1 MGWRRLATFPDR
13 PIPAGITSS
22 WRASLRLPDTA
33 QTDSVSRSSMRSA
46 ANPTSRLISGGTRVA
61 AWRRAADRSRRA
73 MTAAYSRSICSSS
86 TTESTV
92 RINPRSH
99 GDLQVSTS
107 TWRVL
112 SGWGRW
118 APAGRTDNRY
128 PPTRTQGDA
137 TVQGTMQTTPLTTTL
152 LMRHGLAVHG
162 DSRVV
167 TDDGTGAREATFAD
181 VAGRAERLAAALTR
195 LGVKPGDR
203 VATLAW
209 NHQSH
214 FEAYL
219 AVPGMGA
226 VLHTL
231 NLRLFPEQLAWI
243 INHAEDKVLLVDD
256 SLTPLLA
263 KLAGAL
269 PTLAHII
276 VIAGHG

>member
-1 MGWRRLATFPDR
+1 M
-13 PIPAGITSS
+13 TSS
-22 WRASLRLPDTA
+22 TRASVRLPDTA
-33 QTDSVSRSSMRSA
+33 QTDRVSRSSMRSA
-46 ANPTSRLISGGTRVA
+46 ANPTSRPTSGGTRAA
-61 AWRRAADRSRRA
+61 AWRRAADRSSRA

-118 APAGRTDNRY
+118 APAGRTDNRH

-167 TDDGTGAREATFAD
+167 TEDGTGAREATFAD

-219 AVPGMGA
+219 AVPGMPCTAMADEIDAGTLRA
-226 VLHTL
+226 LFVL
-231 NLRLFPEQLAWI
+231 
-243 INHAEDKVLLVDD
+243 
-256 SLTPLLA
+256 
-263 KLAGAL
+263 G
-269 PTLAHII
+269 
-276 VIAGHG
+276 G